1 MKATVTMAARLDSVA
16 AIDFYDSKPERRGDD
31 VLADFDQVVSGIAD
45 APRRHS
51 LVEDSRPGFEARKG
65 YTERF
70 QQRVIFV
77 IFGEEAF
84 VITVVHADR
93 RPGAW
98 HRRLD
103 TFQ

>member
-1 MKATVTMAARLDSVA
+1 MKVTVTVAARLDLVA
-16 AIDFYDSKPERRGDD
+16 AVDFYDSKPERRGDD
-31 VLADFDQVVSGIAD
+31 VLADFDRVVSGIAE

-51 LVEDSRPGFEARKG
+51 LVEDSRPGFEAREG
-65 YTERF
+65 YIERF
-70 QQRVIFV
+70 HQRVIFV
-77 IFGEEAF
+77 ILGEEAF
-84 VITVVHADR
+84 VITVVHTSR